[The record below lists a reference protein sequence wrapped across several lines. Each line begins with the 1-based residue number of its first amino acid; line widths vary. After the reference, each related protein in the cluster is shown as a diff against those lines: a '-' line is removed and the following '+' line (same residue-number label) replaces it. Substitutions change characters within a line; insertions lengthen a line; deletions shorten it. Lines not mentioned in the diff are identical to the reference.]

1 MKTPPT
7 GACLFLQS
15 VVWCLCLPL
24 VCDNAVVRWF
34 WLCSRVLVVHSDG
47 SEEVVEIKSDL
58 GLKADDVA
66 EMRRRLVAQGVRDIA
81 RIELSA

>member
-1 MKTPPT
+1 M
-7 GACLFLQS
+7 
-15 VVWCLCLPL
+15 
-24 VCDNAVVRWF
+24 
-34 WLCSRVLVVHSDG
+34 HSDG

-66 EMRRRLVAQGVRDIA
+66 EIRRRLVAQGVRDIA